1 MGQKERNSLTHRYVV
16 CYNEVRIM
24 DMNGNAWWRNSIGYI
39 IYPETFADSNGD
51 GVGDLGGIVSKL
63 DYLQDLGVNL
73 LWICPVFQSPM
84 DDNGYDVSDYFAIN
98 PRFGTMRDFDN
109 LLAET
114 HKRGIRLI
122 IDFALNHTSD
132 QHAWFQ
138 KALQDP
144 SSPERK
150 YYYFQ
155 KGRILDGKILP
166 PNNWKGFF
174 ATSAWEQV
182 PGTTDF
188 YLHIFSKHMPDV
200 NWSNPVLREEYYK
213 IANYY
218 LDKGVDGF
226 RLDAV
231 AHLAKDLSFSDSPL
245 KPDASGYVLDTSKFS
260 NRPELFDYL
269 QEFKDHC
276 LKGRNVLTVGE
287 VGGSISPEEALK
299 MCDRS
304 YGSINLVFNFDTVW
318 NNGNYDSIGKKDD
331 DIKTDVLLLK
341 RNFMHWYNANHEK
354 ADMPLYWCNHD
365 HPRVLS
371 QYGSVKYREE
381 SAKMLITTL
390 LFLYGTPFV
399 YYGDEIGM
407 SNVSFTKPEQFFS
420 DKATESEVSEWRK
433 EGYSDEQIVTFL
445 NRGSRLNARTAMQ
458 WNSAKNA
465 GFSSA
470 DHLVIPANPNYMMGV
485 NVQKEMEDPY
495 SILNFFQFAIGKRRD
510 AVINDIVNSGQL
522 DLIDPNHPDVFAYLH
537 SGSQKLMVISN
548 FRPYNVFFTFYYEI
562 ADVMLHNYGDVK
574 IVDHIFELRPFET
587 YLLRIR

>member
-1 MGQKERNSLTHRYVV
+1 
-16 CYNEVRIM
+16 M
-24 DMNGNAWWRNSIGYI
+24 DLNTSAWWRNSIGYI

-51 GVGDLGGIVSKL
+51 GVGDLNGILSKL
-63 DYLQDLGVNL
+63 DYLRDLGVNL
-73 LWICPVFQSPM
+73 LWVCPFFQSPM
-84 DDNGYDVSDYFAIN
+84 DDNGYDVSDYYAVN
-98 PRFGTMRDFDN
+98 PRFGTMKDFDN
-109 LLAET
+109 LLAEA
-114 HKRGIRLI
+114 HKRGIRII
-122 IDFALNHTSD
+122 IDFTLNHTSD
-132 QHAWFQ
+132 QHPWFQ

-150 YYYFQ
+150 YYFFQ
-155 KGRILDGKILP
+155 KGKIVDGKVVA

-174 ATSAWEQV
+174 ASSAWERV
-182 PGTTDF
+182 PGTEDF

-200 NWSNPVLREEYYK
+200 NWANPALREEYFK
-213 IANYY
+213 IANFY

-231 AHLAKDLSFSDSPL
+231 AHLAKDLSFSDSAL

-269 QEFKDHC
+269 QEFKSRC
-276 LKGRNVLTVGE
+276 LQGRNVLMVGE
-287 VGGSISPEEALK
+287 VGGNISPEEALTL
-299 MCDRS
+299 CDRN

-318 NNGNYDSIGKKDD
+318 NNGNYNSIGKKDD
-331 DIKTDVLLLK
+331 EIKTDVLLLK
-341 RNFMHWYNANHEK
+341 RNFMRWYNADHEK

-371 QYGSVKYREE
+371 QYGSVKYRDE

-407 SNVSFTKPEQFFS
+407 SNVQFAKPEQFFS
-420 DKATESEVSEWRK
+420 DKATESGVAEWRRSGFT
-433 EGYSDEQIVTFL
+433 EEQIVTFL
-445 NRGSRLNARTAMQ
+445 NRATRLNARTPMQ
-458 WNSAKNA
+458 WDDTKNA
-465 GFSSA
+465 GFSKAES
-470 DHLVIPANPNYMMGV
+470 LIIPANPNYAEGV

-495 SILNFFQFAIGKRRD
+495 SILNFFQFAINKRRD
-510 AVINDIVNSGQL
+510 AVINDIVSNGPL

-548 FRPYNVFFTFYYEI
+548 FRPYDVFFTFYYEI
-562 ADVMLHNYGDVK
+562 ADVMLHNYGDLK
-574 IVDHIFELRPFET
+574 IVNHIFQLRPFES
-587 YLLRIR
+587 YLIRIR